1 MADMESTYQST
12 DAIASEHSSTISREA
27 APTTAAA
34 QVPASSSAQGGDAT
48 PGATSAPVTSA
59 QAEKILAELKA
70 IKQNLL
76 WLLLLGGF
84 FAARAFFFH
93 Y

>member
-1 MADMESTYQST
+1 MLEYYRGLSPIVFTPIRPMADLDPKNTSNE
-12 DAIASEHSSTISREA
+12 
-27 APTTAAA
+27 TAAA
-34 QVPASSSAQGGDAT
+34 QEAAAAPNDA
-48 PGATSAPVTSA
+48 PESLPVTRE
-59 QAEKILAELKA
+59 QAEKILAELKT